1 MLTDDN
7 QDTPQYKTIHYD
19 ICLKCI
25 FMGLDTEQFK
35 VGDTITVVNP
45 ENDGCEICNNL
56 PMTAT
61 DLGQIIIDNLD
72 KPRG

>member
-1 MLTDDN
+1 MDGLMDVTQN
-7 QDTPQYKTIHYD
+7 NPHYD

-25 FMGLDTEQFK
+25 FMGLDINIFK
-35 VGDTITVVNP
+35 VGDTITIVNP

-56 PMTAT
+56 PMTVT
-61 DLGQIIIDNLD
+61 DLGQTIIDNLD

>member
-1 MLTDDN
+1 MSTDLEN
-7 QDTPQYKTIHYD
+7 PNIYD
-19 ICLKCI
+19 ICLNCI
-25 FMGLDTEQFK
+25 LDGLDIEQFK
-35 VGDTITVVNP
+35 VGDTINVVNP

-61 DLGQIIIDNLD
+61 DLGQIIISNLD

>member
-1 MLTDDN
+1 
-7 QDTPQYKTIHYD
+7 
-19 ICLKCI
+19 
-25 FMGLDTEQFK
+25 MGLDINVFK
-35 VGDTITVVNP
+35 VGDTITIVNP

-61 DLGQIIIDNLD
+61 DLGKTIIDNLD